1 MVTVYFIRV
10 IELNMVYWVEI
21 KYNAVYT
28 MSAQRRVPEI
38 IL

>member
-1 MVTVYFIRV
+1 MLIYIY
-10 IELNMVYWVEI
+10 IELNIFEYGVEI

-28 MSAQRRVPEI
+28 ISAQRRVPEI